1 VGPSTPPTP
10 YTPHTQDTSLRPHST
25 HKPSRSDSSRRSDSP
40 AQSVV
45 FNLAQVQSMSTIA
58 LGAGAVPA
66 AKVGAV
72 RKALVADI
80 VETRG
85 THLTVGATGQKWLLR
100 MLSEGG
106 AAEHDV
112 ALALAAQDTF
122 PGWGWWV
129 AQGELLLTSDPTCIT
144 SGWINLRACKHG
156 IDIQYIH
163 GAWSGAT
170 TCWESW
176 TGLGGPAHPGVPG
189 RPINPPTHN
198 HIFLCGGVGEWMYR
212 SLGGISPASPGYAAV
227 KIAPQIS
234 KTLDPASANATVS
247 TVRGVVEVAWT
258 RHSIGDELA
267 SCTNG
272 RSPLVTMTVSVPVGM
287 LGEVHIPLL
296 GRDPAALIVEETR
309 VGGTLRVW
317 AGAVD
322 ATVSAVW
329 LQKLPRV
336 EGGALVFETGAAE
349 LDLATFEWC

>member
-129 AQGELLLTSDPTCIT
+129 AQGEI
-144 SGWINLRACKHG
+144 
-156 IDIQYIH
+156 
-163 GAWSGAT
+163 
-170 TCWESW
+170 
-176 TGLGGPAHPGVPG
+176 
-189 RPINPPTHN
+189 
-198 HIFLCGGVGEWMYR
+198 
-212 SLGGISPASPGYAAV
+212 
-227 KIAPQIS
+227 
-234 KTLDPASANATVS
+234 
-247 TVRGVVEVAWT
+247 
-258 RHSIGDELA
+258 
-267 SCTNG
+267 
-272 RSPLVTMTVSVPVGM
+272 
-287 LGEVHIPLL
+287 
-296 GRDPAALIVEETR
+296 
-309 VGGTLRVW
+309 
-317 AGAVD
+317 
-322 ATVSAVW
+322 
-329 LQKLPRV
+329 
-336 EGGALVFETGAAE
+336 
-349 LDLATFEWC
+349 